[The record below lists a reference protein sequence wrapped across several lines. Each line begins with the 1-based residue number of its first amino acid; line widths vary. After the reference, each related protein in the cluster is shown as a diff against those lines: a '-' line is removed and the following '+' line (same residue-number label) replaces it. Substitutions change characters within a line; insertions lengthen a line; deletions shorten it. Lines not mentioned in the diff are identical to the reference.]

1 MFFKWNFRWHRY
13 ETAKLNDVINIGR
26 QWDLAQFR
34 LLKQLTSHAAT
45 V

>member
-1 MFFKWNFRWHRY
+1 MVKFV
-13 ETAKLNDVINIGR
+13 DVTNMGR

-34 LLKQLTSHAAT
+34 LLKQLTAHAAA